1 MVIFYSYV
9 KLPEGNEGKT
19 MPWIFST
26 RLGMVYLY
34 HLMVMTGG
42 WFMALFFFETHITHS
57 SWCGTDALDQSSTDL
72 VNTIQAEWR
81 QYLAVIKV
89 PAHATLEEMF
99 GIVFNRTW
107 LCLKIRVPPIPMGAP
122 SPFFHGDS
130 GPIFRPPPEV
140 APLDPS
146 RIKSDCE
153 LRKLVLV

>member
-1 MVIFYSYV
+1 M
-9 KLPEGNEGKT
+9 
-19 MPWIFST
+19 
-26 RLGMVYLY
+26 
-34 HLMVMTGG
+34 
-42 WFMALFFFETHITHS
+42 
-57 SWCGTDALDQSSTDL
+57 
-72 VNTIQAEWR
+72 NTIQAEWR